1 MTDDKTCP
9 RCGGQA
15 FDMPDTAREW
25 DEVTCIDCGEFIDTR
40 LGLAERQAEH
50 LTPLTEACLKTR
62 AMARDMGMRA

>member
-1 MTDDKTCP
+1 
-9 RCGGQA
+9 
-15 FDMPDTAREW
+15 MPETAREW

-62 AMARDMGMRA
+62 AMARHMGMRA